1 MKKFLR
7 TNKTKIVNARGKR
20 ITLKGVNL
28 GGWLMMEAY
37 ILHAPN
43 FPEQQFRKNFEK
55 KLGANKLAS
64 FEKCFRDNFVTE
76 KDIKQI
82 ANHGF
87 NCVRVPFHYK
97 LVEKT
102 PYKYDQK
109 QIQYLDNVI
118 KWCASNKIYAI
129 LDLHGAPGSQNHDWH
144 SDSMG
149 QAKLWTNKANQNRT
163 IAIWEFIARRYKD
176 EKYIAGYD
184 LLNEAVIKN
193 TKLLNEFY
201 KQLIKHIRNVDKN
214 HILFIEGN
222 NWATDLECLEKFD
235 DDNYVLSLHSY
246 EPIDFTFNLVPH
258 LSYPSRMGH
267 QQYNKKHLKA
277 HLSQYKRIAN
287 RHSVPV
293 LVGEFGVTS
302 RMALFGE
309 DKWLDDMLAIF
320 KEFGF
325 NWTYWTYKAVKNS
338 AFPDGVYSYY
348 DNPPW
353 VNRVGPVTG
362 WDTYKNLWI
371 KNKNEMVCSWRTENF
386 QCNSSILKVL
396 KKYAQ

>member
-109 QIQYLDNVI
+109 QIQ
-118 KWCASNKIYAI
+118 
-129 LDLHGAPGSQNHDWH
+129 
-144 SDSMG
+144 
-149 QAKLWTNKANQNRT
+149 
-163 IAIWEFIARRYKD
+163 
-176 EKYIAGYD
+176 
-184 LLNEAVIKN
+184 
-193 TKLLNEFY
+193 
-201 KQLIKHIRNVDKN
+201 
-214 HILFIEGN
+214 
-222 NWATDLECLEKFD
+222 
-235 DDNYVLSLHSY
+235 
-246 EPIDFTFNLVPH
+246 
-258 LSYPSRMGH
+258 
-267 QQYNKKHLKA
+267 
-277 HLSQYKRIAN
+277 
-287 RHSVPV
+287 
-293 LVGEFGVTS
+293 
-302 RMALFGE
+302 
-309 DKWLDDMLAIF
+309 
-320 KEFGF
+320 
-325 NWTYWTYKAVKNS
+325 
-338 AFPDGVYSYY
+338 
-348 DNPPW
+348 
-353 VNRVGPVTG
+353 
-362 WDTYKNLWI
+362 
-371 KNKNEMVCSWRTENF
+371 
-386 QCNSSILKVL
+386 
-396 KKYAQ
+396 